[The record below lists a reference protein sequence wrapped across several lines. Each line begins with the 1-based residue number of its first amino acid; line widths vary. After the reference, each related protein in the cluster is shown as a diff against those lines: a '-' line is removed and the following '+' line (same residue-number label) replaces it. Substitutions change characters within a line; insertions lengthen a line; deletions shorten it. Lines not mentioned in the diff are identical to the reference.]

1 MSNTNQPSVGFVI
14 TNPLTGRPMEKTP
27 AGISLENK
35 VFSTKEEL
43 EKFVGEH
50 WENPVFCAEIK
61 E

>member
-14 TNPLTGRPMEKTP
+14 TNPLTGRPMEK
-27 AGISLENK
+27 
-35 VFSTKEEL
+35 
-43 EKFVGEH
+43 FVGEH